1 MLKYHCLVTQED
13 NVKLG
18 SKILEADELWVGDF

>member
-18 SKILEADELWVGDF
+18 SKILEALWVGDF